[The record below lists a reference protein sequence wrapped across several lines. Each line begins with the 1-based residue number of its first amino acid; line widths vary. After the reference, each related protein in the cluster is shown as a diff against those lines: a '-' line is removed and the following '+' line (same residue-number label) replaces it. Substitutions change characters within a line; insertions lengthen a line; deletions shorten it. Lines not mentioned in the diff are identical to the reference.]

1 MILKNPTDLQAAI
14 LGGHLYSVFVEKVTV
29 TQSLTHITV
38 FTRWWLA

>member
-1 MILKNPTDLQAAI
+1 
-14 LGGHLYSVFVEKVTV
+14 VFVEKVTV